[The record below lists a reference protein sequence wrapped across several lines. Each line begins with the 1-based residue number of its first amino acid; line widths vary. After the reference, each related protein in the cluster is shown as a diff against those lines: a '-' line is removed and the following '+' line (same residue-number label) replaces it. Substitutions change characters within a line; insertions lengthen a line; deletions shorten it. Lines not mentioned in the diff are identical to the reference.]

1 VVEGDAELGVR
12 ESARDVDVLLDW
24 IAMQAS
30 SDLSFAL
37 DARYRALLSP
47 ADQNLAARLMSLAG
61 AEDHPS
67 RLRSSVEAYLAS
79 LGATGVAPS
88 STIG

>member
-1 VVEGDAELGVR
+1 
-12 ESARDVDVLLDW
+12 VLLDW

-47 ADQNLAARLMSLAG
+47 ADQDLAARLMSLAG
-61 AEDHPS
+61 AEHHPS
-67 RLRSSVEAYLAS
+67 RLRSSVEAYLSS